1 MTKITLRQL
10 RYFEALAQH
19 RHFGVASNACSVT
32 QPALS
37 MQIRDFELAL
47 GVNLFEKGT
56 HPVQLTPLGRIIA
69 AKSKAIMLDVAEL
82 EELVRASDNQP
93 LINLRLGV
101 IPTVAPY
108 IFSRIAK
115 DLTMH
120 FTGLNL
126 KMREAITSKL
136 ISAVIDGELDAAII
150 ALPASEPR
158 LRELELFRE
167 NFLLVRPRADAK
179 KPVPRPE
186 MLKEMRLLLLEEGH
200 CFRDQ
205 ALTFCKMGSSKT
217 QDVMDGNSLTTLVQM
232 VAAGFGVTLIP
243 EMAAEFEGRIPN
255 ISIAKFH
262 KNPPTRKIGMVW
274 RRNSPLKDKYIEI
287 AQIVKASQS

>member
-37 MQIRDFELAL
+37 MQIRDFQLAL
-47 GVNLFEKGT
+47 GVSLFEKGT

-136 ISAVIDGELDAAII
+136 ITAVIDGELDAAII

-167 NFLLVRPRADAK
+167 NFLLVRPKADAK

-205 ALTFCKMGSSKT
+205 ALTFCKMGSSNT

-262 KNPPTRKIGMVW
+262 KNPPKRKIGMVW
-274 RRNSPLKDKYIEI
+274 RRNSPLQDKYIEI

>member
-1 MTKITLRQL
+1 MSKITLRQL
-10 RYFEALAQH
+10 RYFAALAQH

-47 GVNLFEKGT
+47 GVGLYEKGT
-56 HPVQLTPLGRIIA
+56 YPVQLTPLGRIIA

-82 EELVRASDNQP
+82 EELGRAADNQP

-108 IFSRIAK
+108 IFSTIAK

-120 FTGLNL
+120 FMGLNL

-136 ISAVIDGELDAAII
+136 ITAVIDGELDAAIV
-150 ALPASEPR
+150 ALPTSEPK
-158 LRELELFRE
+158 LRELELFCE
-167 NFLLVRPRADAK
+167 NFLLVRPKVDSR

-205 ALTFCKMGSSKT
+205 ALTFCKMGSSNT

-262 KNPPTRKIGMVW
+262 KNSPKRKIGMVW
-274 RRNSPLKDKYIEI
+274 RRNSPLQDKYIEI

>member
-37 MQIRDFELAL
+37 MQIRDFQLAL
-47 GVNLFEKGT
+47 GVSLFEKGT

-136 ISAVIDGELDAAII
+136 ITAVIDGELDAAII

-167 NFLLVRPRADAK
+167 NFLLVRPKADAK

-205 ALTFCKMGSSKT
+205 ALTFCKMGSSNT

-232 VAAGFGVTLIP
+232 VAAGFGLTLIP

-262 KNPPTRKIGMVW
+262 KNPPKRKIGMVW
-274 RRNSPLKDKYIEI
+274 RRNSPLQDKYIEI

>member
-19 RHFGVASNACSVT
+19 RHFGVASNACSIT

-47 GVNLFEKGT
+47 GVSLFEKGT

-136 ISAVIDGELDAAII
+136 ITAVIDGELDAAIL

-167 NFLLVRPRADAK
+167 NFLLVRPKADAK

-205 ALTFCKMGSSKT
+205 ALTFCKMGSSNT

-262 KNPPTRKIGMVW
+262 KNPPKRKIGMVW
-274 RRNSPLKDKYIEI
+274 RRNSPLQDKYIEI

>member
-19 RHFGVASNACSVT
+19 RHFGIASNACSVT

-47 GVNLFEKGT
+47 GVSLFEKGT

-136 ISAVIDGELDAAII
+136 ITAVIDGELDAAII

-167 NFLLVRPRADAK
+167 NFLLVRPKADAK

-186 MLKEMRLLLLEEGH
+186 MLREMRLLLLEEGH

-205 ALTFCKMGSSKT
+205 ALTFCKIGSSDT

-274 RRNSPLKDKYIEI
+274 RRNSPLQEKYLEI
-287 AQIVKASQS
+287 AQIVKVSKS

>member
-10 RYFEALAQH
+10 RYFEALVQH

-47 GVNLFEKGT
+47 GASLFEKGT
-56 HPVQLTPLGRIIA
+56 HPVQLTPLGRTIA

-108 IFSRIAK
+108 IFSGIAK
-115 DLTMH
+115 DLTMY
-120 FTGLNL
+120 FKGLNL

-136 ISAVIDGELDAAII
+136 IGAVVDGELDTAIV
-150 ALPASEPR
+150 ALPTSEHR

-167 NFLLVRPRADAK
+167 NFLLVRPKADAK

-205 ALTFCKMGSSKT
+205 ALTFCKMGSSNT
-217 QDVMDGNSLTTLVQM
+217 QNVMDGNSLTTLVQM

-262 KNPPTRKIGMVW
+262 KNPPKRKIGMVW
-274 RRNSPLKDKYIEI
+274 RRNSPLQDKYIEI

>member
-274 RRNSPLKDKYIEI
+274 RRNSPLQEKYLEI
-287 AQIVKASQS
+287 AQIVKVSKS

>member
-47 GVNLFEKGT
+47 GVSLFEKGT

-108 IFSRIAK
+108 IFSKIAK

-136 ISAVIDGELDAAII
+136 ITAVIDGELDAAII

-167 NFLLVRPRADAK
+167 NFLLVRPKADAK

-205 ALTFCKMGSSKT
+205 ALTFCKMGSSNT

-262 KNPPTRKIGMVW
+262 KNPPKRKIGMVW
-274 RRNSPLKDKYIEI
+274 RRNSPLQEKYIEI
-287 AQIVKASQS
+287 AQIVKVSKS

>member
-19 RHFGVASNACSVT
+19 RHFGIASNACSVT

-47 GVNLFEKGT
+47 GVSLFEKGT

-108 IFSRIAK
+108 MFSRIAK

-136 ISAVIDGELDAAII
+136 ITAVIDGELDAAII

-158 LRELELFRE
+158 LKELELFRE
-167 NFLLVRPRADAK
+167 NFLLVRPKADAK
-179 KPVPRPE
+179 KPVPRPD

-274 RRNSPLKDKYIEI
+274 RRNSPLQEKYIEI
-287 AQIVKASQS
+287 AQIVKVSKS

>member
-136 ISAVIDGELDAAII
+136 ITAVIDGELDAAII

-205 ALTFCKMGSSKT
+205 ALTFCKMGSSDT

-274 RRNSPLKDKYIEI
+274 RRNSPLQDKYIEI

>member
-19 RHFGVASNACSVT
+19 RHFGIASNACSVT

-47 GVNLFEKGT
+47 GVSLFEKGT

-136 ISAVIDGELDAAII
+136 ITAVIDGELDAAII

-274 RRNSPLKDKYIEI
+274 RRNSPLQEKYLEI
-287 AQIVKASQS
+287 AQIVKVSKS

>member
-1 MTKITLRQL
+1 MAKITLRQL

-136 ISAVIDGELDAAII
+136 ITAVIDGELDAAII

-167 NFLLVRPRADAK
+167 NFLLVRPKADAK

-205 ALTFCKMGSSKT
+205 ALTFCKMGSSNT

-262 KNPPTRKIGMVW
+262 KNPPKRKIGMVW
-274 RRNSPLKDKYIEI
+274 RRNSPLQDKYIEI

>member
-136 ISAVIDGELDAAII
+136 ITAVIDGELDAAII

-262 KNPPTRKIGMVW
+262 KNPPTRKIGIVW
-274 RRNSPLKDKYIEI
+274 RRNSPLQEKYIEI

>member
-136 ISAVIDGELDAAII
+136 ITAVIDGELDAAII
-150 ALPASEPR
+150 ALPASEPK

-167 NFLLVRPRADAK
+167 NFLLVRPKADAK

-205 ALTFCKMGSSKT
+205 ALTFCKMGSSNT

-262 KNPPTRKIGMVW
+262 KNPPKRKIGMVW
-274 RRNSPLKDKYIEI
+274 RRNSPLQDKYIEI

>member
-136 ISAVIDGELDAAII
+136 ITAVIDGELDAAII

-167 NFLLVRPRADAK
+167 NFLLVRPKADAK
-179 KPVPRPE
+179 KHVPKPE

-205 ALTFCKMGSSKT
+205 ALTFCKMGSSNT

-243 EMAAEFEGRIPN
+243 EMAAEFEGRTPN

-262 KNPPTRKIGMVW
+262 KNPPKRKIGMVW
-274 RRNSPLKDKYIEI
+274 RRNSPLQDKYIEI
-287 AQIVKASQS
+287 AQVVKASQS

>member
-136 ISAVIDGELDAAII
+136 ITAVIDGELDAAII

-167 NFLLVRPRADAK
+167 NFLLVRPKADAK

-205 ALTFCKMGSSKT
+205 ALTFCKMGSSNT

-243 EMAAEFEGRIPN
+243 EMAAEFEGRTPN

-262 KNPPTRKIGMVW
+262 KNPPKRKIGMVW
-274 RRNSPLKDKYIEI
+274 RRNSPLQDKYIEI

>member
-47 GVNLFEKGT
+47 GVSLFEKGT

-69 AKSKAIMLDVAEL
+69 TKSKAIMLDVAEL

-158 LRELELFRE
+158 LRELKLFRE

-205 ALTFCKMGSSKT
+205 ALTFCKMGSSNT

-262 KNPPTRKIGMVW
+262 KNPPKRKIGMVW
-274 RRNSPLKDKYIEI
+274 RRNSPLQDKYIEI
-287 AQIVKASQS
+287 AQIVKALQS

>member
-136 ISAVIDGELDAAII
+136 ITAVIDGELDAAII

-167 NFLLVRPRADAK
+167 NFLLVRPKADAK

-205 ALTFCKMGSSKT
+205 ALTFCKMGSSNT

-262 KNPPTRKIGMVW
+262 KNPPKRKIGMVW
-274 RRNSPLKDKYIEI
+274 RRNSPLQDKYTEI
-287 AQIVKASQS
+287 AQIVKVSKS

>member
-1 MTKITLRQL
+1 MTKITLKQL

-47 GVNLFEKGT
+47 GVSLFEKGT

-120 FTGLNL
+120 YTGLNL

-136 ISAVIDGELDAAII
+136 ITAVIDGELDAAII

-158 LRELELFRE
+158 LIELELFRE
-167 NFLLVRPRADAK
+167 NFLLVRPKADAK

-186 MLKEMRLLLLEEGH
+186 MLREMRLLLLEEGH

-205 ALTFCKMGSSKT
+205 ALTFCKMGSSDT

-262 KNPPTRKIGMVW
+262 KNPPKRKIGMVW

-287 AQIVKASQS
+287 AQIVKAS

>member
-19 RHFGVASNACSVT
+19 RHFGIASNACSVT

-47 GVNLFEKGT
+47 GVSLFEKGT

-136 ISAVIDGELDAAII
+136 ITAVIDGELDAAII

-167 NFLLVRPRADAK
+167 NFLLVRPKADAK

-205 ALTFCKMGSSKT
+205 ALTFCKMGSSNT

-274 RRNSPLKDKYIEI
+274 RRNSPLQDKYIEI

>member
-136 ISAVIDGELDAAII
+136 ITAVIDGELDAAII
-150 ALPASEPR
+150 ALPASEPK

-167 NFLLVRPRADAK
+167 NFLLVRPKADAK

-205 ALTFCKMGSSKT
+205 ALTFCKMGSSNT

-262 KNPPTRKIGMVW
+262 KNPPKRKIGMVW
-274 RRNSPLKDKYIEI
+274 RRNSPLQDKYIEI
-287 AQIVKASQS
+287 AQIVKVSKS

>member
-19 RHFGVASNACSVT
+19 RHFGIASNACAVT

-37 MQIRDFELAL
+37 MQIRDFEGAL

-69 AKSKAIMLDVAEL
+69 KKSKAIMQDVAEL
-82 EELVRASDNQP
+82 EELARASDNQP
-93 LINLRLGV
+93 LVNLRLGV

-108 IFSRIAK
+108 IFSKIAK
-115 DLTMH
+115 DLTMR

-136 ISAVIDGELDAAII
+136 ITAVIDGELDAAIL
-150 ALPASEPR
+150 ALPTSETR
-158 LRELELFRE
+158 LREVELFRE
-167 NFLLVRPRADAK
+167 NFLLVRPKTDAN

-186 MLKEMRLLLLEEGH
+186 MLREMRLLLLEEGH

-205 ALTFCKMGSSKT
+205 AMNFCKMGSPNT
-217 QDVMDGNSLTTLVQM
+217 QDIMDGNSLTTLVQM

-243 EMAAEFEGRIPN
+243 EMAVEFEGRIPN
-255 ISIAKFH
+255 ISIAKFS
-262 KNPPTRKIGMVW
+262 KMPPQRKIGMVW
-274 RRNSPLKDKYIEI
+274 RRNSPLKDKYFEI
-287 AQIVKASQS
+287 AQIVKSTKS

>member
-136 ISAVIDGELDAAII
+136 ITAVIDGELDAAIL

-167 NFLLVRPRADAK
+167 NFLLVRPKADAK

-205 ALTFCKMGSSKT
+205 ALTFCKMGSSNT

-262 KNPPTRKIGMVW
+262 KNPPKRKIGMVW
-274 RRNSPLKDKYIEI
+274 RRNSPLQDKYIEI
-287 AQIVKASQS
+287 AQVVKASQS

>member
-47 GVNLFEKGT
+47 GVSLFEKGT

-108 IFSRIAK
+108 IFSKIAK

-136 ISAVIDGELDAAII
+136 ITAVIDGELDAAII

-255 ISIAKFH
+255 ISIAKFR
-262 KNPPTRKIGMVW
+262 KNPPRRKIGMVW
-274 RRNSPLKDKYIEI
+274 RRNSPLQDKYIEI

>member
-47 GVNLFEKGT
+47 GVSLFEKGT

-136 ISAVIDGELDAAII
+136 ITAVIDGELDAAII

-167 NFLLVRPRADAK
+167 NFLLVRPKADAK

-205 ALTFCKMGSSKT
+205 ALTFCKMGSSNT

-262 KNPPTRKIGMVW
+262 KNPPKRKIGMVW
-274 RRNSPLKDKYIEI
+274 RRNSPLQDKYIEI

>member
-136 ISAVIDGELDAAII
+136 ITAVIDGELDAAII

-167 NFLLVRPRADAK
+167 NFLLVRPKADAK

-205 ALTFCKMGSSKT
+205 ALTFCKMGSSNT

-243 EMAAEFEGRIPN
+243 EMAEEFEGRIPN

-262 KNPPTRKIGMVW
+262 KNPPKRKIGMVW
-274 RRNSPLKDKYIEI
+274 RRNSPLQDKYIEI

>member
-136 ISAVIDGELDAAII
+136 ITAVIDGELDAAII

-167 NFLLVRPRADAK
+167 NFLLVRPKADAK

-262 KNPPTRKIGMVW
+262 KNPPKRKIGMVW
-274 RRNSPLKDKYIEI
+274 RRNSPLQDKYIEI

>member
-136 ISAVIDGELDAAII
+136 ITAVIDGELDAAII

-167 NFLLVRPRADAK
+167 NFLLVRPKADAK

-205 ALTFCKMGSSKT
+205 ALTFCKMGSSDT

-262 KNPPTRKIGMVW
+262 KNPPKRKIGMVW
-274 RRNSPLKDKYIEI
+274 RRNSPLQDKYIEI

>member
-136 ISAVIDGELDAAII
+136 ITAVIDGELDAAII

-167 NFLLVRPRADAK
+167 NFLLVRPKADAK

-186 MLKEMRLLLLEEGH
+186 MLREMRLLLLEEGH

-205 ALTFCKMGSSKT
+205 ALTFCKMGSSDT

-262 KNPPTRKIGMVW
+262 KNPPKRKIGMVW
-274 RRNSPLKDKYIEI
+274 RRNSPLQDKYIEI

>member
-136 ISAVIDGELDAAII
+136 ITAVIDGELDAAII

-167 NFLLVRPRADAK
+167 NFLLVRPKADAK

-205 ALTFCKMGSSKT
+205 ALTFCKMGSSNT

-262 KNPPTRKIGMVW
+262 KNPPKRKIGMVW
-274 RRNSPLKDKYIEI
+274 RRNSPLQDKYIEI
-287 AQIVKASQS
+287 AQIVKAAQS

>member
-115 DLTMH
+115 D
-120 FTGLNL
+120 
-126 KMREAITSKL
+126 
-136 ISAVIDGELDAAII
+136 
-150 ALPASEPR
+150 
-158 LRELELFRE
+158 
-167 NFLLVRPRADAK
+167 
-179 KPVPRPE
+179 
-186 MLKEMRLLLLEEGH
+186 
-200 CFRDQ
+200 
-205 ALTFCKMGSSKT
+205 
-217 QDVMDGNSLTTLVQM
+217 
-232 VAAGFGVTLIP
+232 
-243 EMAAEFEGRIPN
+243 
-255 ISIAKFH
+255 
-262 KNPPTRKIGMVW
+262 
-274 RRNSPLKDKYIEI
+274 
-287 AQIVKASQS
+287 

>member
-19 RHFGVASNACSVT
+19 RHFGIASNACSVT

-47 GVNLFEKGT
+47 GVSLFEKGT

-93 LINLRLGV
+93 LIDLRLGV

-108 IFSRIAK
+108 IFSKIAK

-136 ISAVIDGELDAAII
+136 ITAVIDGELDAAII

-167 NFLLVRPRADAK
+167 NFLLVRPKADAK

-186 MLKEMRLLLLEEGH
+186 MLREMRLLLLEEGH

-205 ALTFCKMGSSKT
+205 ALTFCKMGSSDT

-262 KNPPTRKIGMVW
+262 KNPPKRKIGMVW
-274 RRNSPLKDKYIEI
+274 RRNSPLQDKYIEI

>member
-1 MTKITLRQL
+1 MAKITLRQL

-108 IFSRIAK
+108 MFSRIAK

-136 ISAVIDGELDAAII
+136 ITAVIDGELDAAII

-205 ALTFCKMGSSKT
+205 ALTFCKMGSSNT

-274 RRNSPLKDKYIEI
+274 RRNSPLQDKYIEI

>member
-136 ISAVIDGELDAAII
+136 ITAVIDGELDAAII

-167 NFLLVRPRADAK
+167 NFLLVRPKADAK

-262 KNPPTRKIGMVW
+262 KNPPKRKIGMVW
-274 RRNSPLKDKYIEI
+274 RRNSPLQEKYIEI
-287 AQIVKASQS
+287 AQIVKVSKS

>member
-47 GVNLFEKGT
+47 GVSLFEKGT

-93 LINLRLGV
+93 LIDLRLGV

-108 IFSRIAK
+108 IFSKIAK

-136 ISAVIDGELDAAII
+136 ITAVIDGELDAAII

-167 NFLLVRPRADAK
+167 NFLLVRPKADAK

-205 ALTFCKMGSSKT
+205 ALTFCKMGSSNT

-262 KNPPTRKIGMVW
+262 KNPPKRKIGMVW
-274 RRNSPLKDKYIEI
+274 RRNSPLQDKYIEI